1 MKQEE
6 KKKSQR
12 LEHQENAGGRGQ
24 ARLDG
29 FQWLYIATRGIR
41 FRPDRAAVRRELE
54 AHLEDKQADLQR
66 IFPDLSP
73 EEAERQ
79 AVESMGDAWEVRKQ
93 LAKIHK
99 PWLGWLWRLSQILAV
114 LACLWL
120 VSFGFFRGDDAYLG
134 DHPYSEWWDGDDLPR
149 TARMGDDDDLR
160 YLPGDDPNQ
169 LLALE
174 IGQTERVAGQ
184 DVSLRR
190 AALWQG
196 EDGLELYLY
205 LRINTWRFWERG
217 VLREEWMK
225 VTDDRGNCYALEEG
239 NYYALVTA
247 GDPPED
253 GSRASG
259 LAWGGYGPFHSGYE
273 VYLRDVDP
281 EARWI
286 RLDYGP
292 TQPLVSFTVEL
303 KEENQ

>member
-66 IFPDLSP
+66 IFPDLSL
-73 EEAERQ
+73 EEAERR

-99 PWLGWLWRLSQILAV
+99 PWLGYLWRLSQVLAV

-120 VSFGFFRGDDAYLG
+120 VSFGLFRGEDAYLG
-134 DHPYSEWWDGDDLPR
+134 DDGYSELWDVDNLPG
-149 TARMGDDDDLR
+149 TAVMGDQDDRR

-174 IGQTERVAGQ
+174 IGQTEHVGGQ
-184 DVSLRR
+184 NVSLRR

-196 EDGLELYLY
+196 DDRRELYLY
-205 LRINTWRFWERG
+205 LRVDTWRFWERG

-281 EARWI
+281 KARWI

-303 KEENQ
+303 KEEDQ

>member
-24 ARLDG
+24 ARLNG

-54 AHLEDKQADLQR
+54 AHLEDKQADLRR
-66 IFPDLSP
+66 IFPEMSQ
-73 EEAERQ
+73 EEAERR

-99 PWLGWLWRLSQILAV
+99 PWLGYLWRLSQVLAV

-120 VSFGFFRGDDAYLG
+120 VSFGLFRGEDAYLG
-134 DHPYSEWWDGDDLPR
+134 DDGYSELWDVDNLPG
-149 TARMGDDDDLR
+149 TAVMGDQDDRR

-174 IGQTERVAGQ
+174 IGQTEHVGGQ
-184 DVSLRR
+184 NVSLRR

-196 EDGLELYLY
+196 DDRRELYLY
-205 LRINTWRFWERG
+205 LRVDTWRFWERG

-281 EARWI
+281 KARWI

-303 KEENQ
+303 KEEDQ

>member
-1 MKQEE
+1 MERDQM
-6 KKKSQR
+6 
-12 LEHQENAGGRGQ
+12 N
-24 ARLDG
+24 G

-73 EEAERQ
+73 EEAERR

-99 PWLGWLWRLSQILAV
+99 PWLGYLWRLSQVLAV

-120 VSFGFFRGDDAYLG
+120 VSFGLFRGEDAYLG
-134 DHPYSEWWDGDDLPR
+134 DDGYSELWDVDGLPG
-149 TARMGDDDDLR
+149 TAVMGNQDDLR

-174 IGQTERVAGQ
+174 PGLTEHIGGQ
-184 DVSLRR
+184 NVSLRR

-196 EDGLELYLY
+196 DGRLDLYLY
-205 LRINTWRFWERG
+205 LRVDTWRFWERG
-217 VLREEWMK
+217 VLRQEWMK
-225 VTDDRGNCYALEEG
+225 VTDDRGNCYALDG
-239 NYYALVTA
+239 DSYYALVGA
-247 GDPPED
+247 GEPPED

-259 LAWGGYGPFHSGYE
+259 LTLGGYGPFHSGYE
-273 VYLRDVDP
+273 VYIRDLDP

-286 RLDYGP
+286 YLDYGP
-292 TQPLVSFTVEL
+292 AQPLFSFAVEL
-303 KEENQ
+303 KEGDQ

>member
-66 IFPDLSP
+66 IFPDLSL
-73 EEAERQ
+73 EEAERR

-99 PWLGWLWRLSQILAV
+99 PWLGYLWRLTQVLAV

-120 VSFGFFRGDDAYLG
+120 VSFGLFRGEDAYLG
-134 DHPYSEWWDGDDLPR
+134 DDGYSELWDVDNLPG
-149 TARMGDDDDLR
+149 TAVMGDQDDRR

-174 IGQTERVAGQ
+174 IGQTEHVGGQ
-184 DVSLRR
+184 NVSLRR

-196 EDGLELYLY
+196 DDRRELYLY
-205 LRINTWRFWERG
+205 LRVDTWRFWERG

-239 NYYALVTA
+239 NYYALVAA
-247 GDPPED
+247 GAPPEN

-273 VYLRDVDP
+273 VYIRNLDP
-281 EARWI
+281 EAQWI
-286 RLDYGP
+286 YLDYGP
-292 TQPLVSFTVEL
+292 TEPLVSFAVEL

>member
-1 MKQEE
+1 MERDQM
-6 KKKSQR
+6 
-12 LEHQENAGGRGQ
+12 N
-24 ARLDG
+24 G

-41 FRPDRAAVRRELE
+41 FKPDRAAVRAELA

-73 EEAERQ
+73 EEAERR

-174 IGQTERVAGQ
+174 IGQTEHVVGQ

-217 VLREEWMK
+217 VLRDEWMK
-225 VTDDRGNCYALEEG
+225 VTDDRGNHYVLGVESGEH
-239 NYYALVTA
+239 
-247 GDPPED
+247 PKD
-253 GSRASG
+253 GSLMNG
-259 LAWGGYGPFHSGYE
+259 LSMGGFGHFHSGYE
-273 VYLRDVDP
+273 VYIRNLDP
-281 EARWI
+281 DARWI
-286 RLDYGP
+286 YLDYGP
-292 TQPLVSFTVEL
+292 TQPLFSFAVEL
-303 KEENQ
+303 KEGDQ

>member
-1 MKQEE
+1 MERDQM
-6 KKKSQR
+6 
-12 LEHQENAGGRGQ
+12 N
-24 ARLDG
+24 G

-54 AHLEDKQADLQR
+54 AHLEDKQADLRR
-66 IFPDLSP
+66 IFPEMSQ
-73 EEAERQ
+73 EEVERR

-99 PWLGWLWRLSQILAV
+99 PWLGYLWRLSQVLAV

-120 VSFGFFRGDDAYLG
+120 VSFGLFRGEDAYLG
-134 DHPYSEWWDGDDLPR
+134 DDGYSELWDVDNLPG
-149 TARMGDDDDLR
+149 TAVMGDQDDRR
-160 YLPGDDPNQ
+160 YLPGDDPRQ

-174 IGQTERVAGQ
+174 IGQTEHVGGQ
-184 DVSLRR
+184 NVSLRR

-196 EDGLELYLY
+196 DNRRELYLY
-205 LRINTWRFWERG
+205 LRVDTWRFWERG

-281 EARWI
+281 EAGWI

-303 KEENQ
+303 KEEDQ

>member
-54 AHLEDKQADLQR
+54 AHLEDKQADLRR
-66 IFPDLSP
+66 IFPEMSQ
-73 EEAERQ
+73 EEAERR

-99 PWLGWLWRLSQILAV
+99 PWLGYLWRLSQVLAV

-120 VSFGFFRGDDAYLG
+120 VSFGLFRGEDAYLG
-134 DHPYSEWWDGDDLPR
+134 DDGYSELWDVDNLPG
-149 TARMGDDDDLR
+149 TAVMGDQDDRR

-174 IGQTERVAGQ
+174 IGQTEHVGGQ
-184 DVSLRR
+184 NVSLRR

-196 EDGLELYLY
+196 DNRRELYLY
-205 LRINTWRFWERG
+205 LRVDTWRFWERG

-259 LAWGGYGPFHSGYE
+259 LAWGGYRPFHSGYE

-281 EARWI
+281 KARWI

-303 KEENQ
+303 KEEDQ